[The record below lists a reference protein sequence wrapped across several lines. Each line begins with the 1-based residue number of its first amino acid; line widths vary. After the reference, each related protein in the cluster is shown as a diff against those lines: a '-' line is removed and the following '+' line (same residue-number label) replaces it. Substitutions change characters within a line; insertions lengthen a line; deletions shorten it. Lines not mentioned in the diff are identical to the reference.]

1 MFQRSEK
8 GCAME
13 NVLMPETLLARK
25 DEAGNPQTLYD
36 HLHNTAELAAA
47 FERLSFV
54 TAYTAGVLH
63 DSGKATDDFKQY
75 LLTGNRKRGEVIH
88 AKQGAFIIDD
98 CAANYPSSLAS
109 MLTAEVLELAIANHH
124 GHLPDCLDAYG
135 KATYFGTLTGEN
147 KNAGQYHYQEVLSH
161 IASLDL
167 DIDAN
172 FANSLAETNSLLIAI
187 DSCGLSPRNVRNSRD
202 FFLGLYAK
210 YIYSRLVDAD
220 RVDAAHFMAHQ
231 PYASQTPNWD
241 DLTHRLENAINVF
254 DASSEIGKIRMR
266 ISEDC
271 LAASTRD
278 TGIYRLNVPTGGG
291 KTVASLRFALHHA
304 KKTGKHRIIYI
315 APYLS
320 ITEQT
325 VQVFRNVLDLGK
337 DNNEVLLEHFSSVV
351 PDKDDEKE
359 QQRRLAAE
367 RWDKPIIV
375 TTMVQFL
382 ETVMSAKATK
392 LRKFHNMADSVIVFD
407 EIQALPTNT
416 INVFNEVVSFL
427 SKILGSTILL
437 CSATQPLLE
446 QTDRKNL
453 LLSDKPDLI
462 DSNND
467 YAERLRRTNI
477 VSSLREL
484 TLDDFATEI
493 YDKALE
499 NGNCLAVVNLKSE
512 AKRLYQLVKELDVDH
527 RFTLVHLST
536 AMCGAHRKDQLAV
549 LKECLPKK
557 FGDPGRP
564 VICISTQLIEAGVD
578 ISFSCVIR
586 AMAGLDSILQ
596 AAGRCNRNGESQTP
610 KNVYVYPIKDEAG
623 LKYLPEIQL
632 GKDITDQLIHDYP
645 EQDLLSECM
654 IEEYYRAYLIRYPK
668 LKDSKTRNIG
678 TMDYLISGNEETA
691 YDLLSF
697 NRHRRGQYLNR
708 TGEQYPYELA
718 QAFQTVGDN
727 FRVVP
732 GGTTDVVVHYG
743 QAMELI
749 NQLDDEGDFASKIK
763 TLRSLQE
770 YTVSLFDYEFKA
782 LDKSKSISEEN
793 GDFDILV
800 LNEEN
805 YSQEFGFLLE
815 AEMPLL
821 MK

>member
-1 MFQRSEK
+1 
-8 GCAME
+8 ME
-13 NVLMPETLLARK
+13 HVLMSEDLLARK
-25 DEAGNPQTLYD
+25 DDAGNTQTLYD
-36 HLHNTAELAAA
+36 HLHNTAKLAAG
-47 FERLSFV
+47 FENRSSA

-63 DSGKATDDFKQY
+63 DSGKAADDFKQY
-75 LLTGNRKRGEVIH
+75 LLTGNRKRGEVVH

-98 CAANYPSSLAS
+98 CAANSPSSPAS
-109 MLTAEVLELAIANHH
+109 LITAEVLELAIANHH
-124 GHLPDCLDAYG
+124 GHLPDCLDACG
-135 KATYFGTLTGEN
+135 KDIYFERLTGEN
-147 KNAGQYHYQEVLSH
+147 KNAEQYHYQEILSH
-161 IASLDL
+161 VPFLDL
-167 DIDAN
+167 DIDTN
-172 FANSLAETNSLLIAI
+172 FANSVAETNSLLKAI
-187 DSCGLSPRNVRNSRD
+187 DSCGLSQRNARNSRD

-220 RVDAAHFMAHQ
+220 RVDAANFTARQ
-231 PYASQTPNWD
+231 PYAPQTPNWD
-241 DLTHRLENAINVF
+241 ELTHRLENAISDF
-254 DASSEIGKIRMR
+254 DASSEISKIRMR

-271 LAASTRD
+271 LAASMRD
-278 TGIYRLNVPTGGG
+278 TGIFRLGVPTGGG
-291 KTVASLRFALHHA
+291 KTLASLRFALHHA
-304 KKTGKHRIIYI
+304 EKTGKHHIIYI
-315 APYLS
+315 TPYLS

-325 VQVFRNVLDLGK
+325 VQVFRNVLGLGE
-337 DNNEVLLEHFSSVV
+337 DDNEVLLEHYSSVV

-382 ETVMSAKATK
+382 EAVMSAKATK

-446 QTDRKNL
+446 QTGRNNL
-453 LLSDKPDLI
+453 LLSDEPDLI
-462 DSNND
+462 DFNND
-467 YAERLRRTNI
+467 YAARLRRTNI
-477 VSSLREL
+477 VASSHEL
-484 TLDDFATEI
+484 ALDDFATEI

-549 LKECLPKK
+549 LKECLPKES
-557 FGDPGRP
+557 GDPGRP

-610 KNVYVYPIKDEAG
+610 KNVYVYPIKDESG
-623 LKYLPEIQL
+623 LKHLPEIQL
-632 GKDITDQLIHDYP
+632 GKNITDQLIHDYP
-645 EQDLLSECM
+645 EQDLLSEFM

-668 LKDSKTRNIG
+668 LKDSKSRNIG
-678 TMDYLISGNEETA
+678 TMDYSIPGNEETA

-697 NRHRRGQYLNR
+697 NRHRRGLYCNR

-727 FRVVP
+727 FRVIP

-743 QAMELI
+743 QAKELI
-749 NQLDDEGDFASKIK
+749 DQLNDEGDFASKIK

-770 YTVSLFDYEFKA
+770 YTVSLFDYERKT
-782 LDKSKSISEEN
+782 LDKSKSIIEEN
-793 GDFDILV
+793 GDFGVLV